1 MNFVRVATQTS
12 YSESD
17 KIGMHS
23 CAGEIGSWIC
33 GCAFG
38 SGNASIVA
46 LRFRLGHFSCG
57 GRASGSGIKLFGCGV
72 YAFGSDKSGVGPA
85 SAEDITSF
93 GCGPASA
100 EDITSFGCGSGITS
114 VGSGNTFVGSGNAS
128 ESSTAG
134 GDT

>member
-23 CAGEIGSWIC
+23 CTGTIGSCLC

-38 SGNASIVA
+38 SGNSSIVA

-72 YAFGSDKSGVGPA
+72 DAFGSDKSGVGPA

-100 EDITSFGCGSGITS
+100 EDITSFGCGSGITFF
-114 VGSGNTFVGSGNAS
+114 GSGNTSFGCGCS
-128 ESSTAG
+128 AG
-134 GDT
+134 GS